1 VKLLIT
7 GANGRVGSALCA
19 YFLQRGDEVIPVTRA
34 DVDLTNLPALRAFLL
49 EKNFD
54 CLINPAAMSAP
65 DQCEQ
70 EPELAQRI
78 NADAPAVMAEIAQL
92 RGVRMIHFS
101 TDYVF
106 AGDLAGKRREND
118 CAEPST
124 VYGRSKLAG
133 EQKVLE
139 NAPGL
144 ASVLRVSWVY
154 GGERPGFVDQVM
166 AQLLAGQS
174 VRAVSDKWSIPTAL
188 DDLCEWVACLST
200 SSPGGIWHGCHA
212 GEPVSWYAL
221 AIAVQET
228 LQAGGW
234 LAQGANVDA
243 QSITEMS
250 QWSARRPIHT
260 AMDSAKLSSHLP
272 RPIVDWRDALRRV
285 IEQKMGGVPA
295 IILDASCMTP
305 VVD

>member
-1 VKLLIT
+1 MKLLIT
-7 GANGRVGSALCA
+7 GANGRVGSALSA

-34 DVDLTNLPALRAFLL
+34 DVDLTNIPALRAFLL

-65 DQCEQ
+65 DQCER
-70 EPELAQRI
+70 ESELAQLI
-78 NADAPAVMAEIAQL
+78 NADAPAVMAKIAQL

-106 AGDLAGKRREND
+106 AGDHAGKRREND

-188 DDLCEWVACLST
+188 DDLCEWVSWLST

-234 LAQGANVDA
+234 LAPGACVHA

-250 QWSARRPIHT
+250 HWAARRPIHT

-272 RPIVDWRDALRRV
+272 RPIADWRDALRRV
-285 IEQKMGGVPA
+285 IEKKMSGVLP
-295 IILDASCMTP
+295 IILDA
-305 VVD
+305 

>member
-1 VKLLIT
+1 
-7 GANGRVGSALCA
+7 
-19 YFLQRGDEVIPVTRA
+19 
-34 DVDLTNLPALRAFLL
+34 
-49 EKNFD
+49 
-54 CLINPAAMSAP
+54 
-65 DQCEQ
+65 
-70 EPELAQRI
+70 
-78 NADAPAVMAEIAQL
+78 
-92 RGVRMIHFS
+92 VRMIHFS

-106 AGDLAGKRREND
+106 AGYHAGKRRETD

-139 NAPGL
+139 NAPRL

-188 DDLCEWVACLST
+188 DDLCEWVSWLST

-234 LAQGANVDA
+234 LAPGACVHA

-250 QWSARRPIHT
+250 HWAARRPIHT

-272 RPIVDWRDALRRV
+272 RPIADWRDALRRV
-285 IEQKMGGVPA
+285 IEKKMSGVLP
-295 IILDASCMTP
+295 IILDA
-305 VVD
+305 

>member
-1 VKLLIT
+1 
-7 GANGRVGSALCA
+7 
-19 YFLQRGDEVIPVTRA
+19 LQRGDVVIPVTRA
-34 DVDLTNLPALRAFLL
+34 EVDLADLDALRLFLL
-49 EKNFD
+49 DQELD

-65 DQCEQ
+65 DQCER

-106 AGDLAGKRREND
+106 AGDHAGKRLESQ

-124 VYGRSKLAG
+124 VYGRGKLTG
-133 EQKVLE
+133 EQRVLK

-188 DDLCEWVACLST
+188 DDLCEWVSWLST

-234 LAQGANVDA
+234 LAPGACVHA

-250 QWSARRPIHT
+250 HWAARRPIHT

-272 RPIVDWRDALRRV
+272 RPIADWRDALRRV
-285 IEQKMGGVPA
+285 IEKKMSGVLP
-295 IILDASCMTP
+295 IILDA
-305 VVD
+305 

>member
-7 GANGRVGSALCA
+7 GANGRVGSALCR
-19 YFLQRGDEVIPVTRA
+19 YFLQRGDVVIPVTRA
-34 DVDLTNLPALRAFLL
+34 EVDLADLDALRLFLL
-49 EKNFD
+49 DQELD

-65 DQCEQ
+65 DQCER

-106 AGDLAGKRREND
+106 AGDHAGKRLESQ

-124 VYGRSKLAG
+124 VYGRGKLTG
-133 EQKVLE
+133 EQRVLK

-188 DDLCEWVACLST
+188 DDLCEWVSWLST

-234 LAQGANVDA
+234 LAPGACVHA

-250 QWSARRPIHT
+250 HWAARRPIHT

-272 RPIVDWRDALRRV
+272 LPIADWRDALRRV
-285 IEQKMGGVPA
+285 IEKKMSGVLP
-295 IILDASCMTP
+295 IILDA
-305 VVD
+305 

>member
-1 VKLLIT
+1 MKLLIT
-7 GANGRVGSALCA
+7 GANGRVGSALCR
-19 YFLQRGDEVIPVTRA
+19 YFLQRGDVVIPVTRA
-34 DVDLTNLPALRAFLL
+34 EVDLADLDALRLFLL
-49 EKNFD
+49 DQELD

-65 DQCEQ
+65 DQCER

-106 AGDLAGKRREND
+106 AGDHAGKRLESQ

-124 VYGRSKLAG
+124 VYGRGKLTG
-133 EQKVLE
+133 EQRVLK

-188 DDLCEWVACLST
+188 DDLCEWVSWLST

-234 LAQGANVDA
+234 LAPGACVHA

-250 QWSARRPIHT
+250 HWAARRPIHT

-272 RPIVDWRDALRRV
+272 LPIADWRDALRRV
-285 IEQKMGGVPA
+285 IEKKMSGVLP
-295 IILDASCMTP
+295 IILDA
-305 VVD
+305 

>member
-1 VKLLIT
+1 MKLLIT

-133 EQKVLE
+133 EQRVLE

-188 DDLCEWVACLST
+188 DDLCEWVSWLST
-200 SSPGGIWHGCHA
+200 NSPGGIWHGCHA

-234 LAQGANVDA
+234 LAPGACVHA

-250 QWSARRPIHT
+250 QWAARRPIHT

-285 IEQKMGGVPA
+285 IEKKMAGVPP
-295 IILDASCMTP
+295 IMLDA
-305 VVD
+305 

>member
-7 GANGRVGSALCA
+7 GANGRVGSALCR
-19 YFLQRGDEVIPVTRA
+19 YFLQRGDVVIPVTRA
-34 DVDLTNLPALRAFLL
+34 EVDLADLDALRLFLL
-49 EKNFD
+49 DQELD

-65 DQCEQ
+65 DQCER

-106 AGDLAGKRREND
+106 AGDHAGKRLESQ

-124 VYGRSKLAG
+124 VYGRGKLTG
-133 EQKVLE
+133 EQRVLK

-188 DDLCEWVACLST
+188 DDLCEWVSWLST

-234 LAQGANVDA
+234 LAPGACVHA

-250 QWSARRPIHT
+250 HWAARRPIHT

-272 RPIVDWRDALRRV
+272 RPIADWRDALRRV
-285 IEQKMGGVPA
+285 IEKKMSGVLP
-295 IILDASCMTP
+295 IILDA
-305 VVD
+305 